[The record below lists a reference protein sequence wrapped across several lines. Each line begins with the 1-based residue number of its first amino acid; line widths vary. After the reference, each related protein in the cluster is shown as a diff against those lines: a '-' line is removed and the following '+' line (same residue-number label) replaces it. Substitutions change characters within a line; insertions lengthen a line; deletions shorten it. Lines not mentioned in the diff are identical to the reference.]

1 MASGDGE
8 PMSLR
13 LQINLLLAGV
23 IAVFTIVV
31 LAFQLLDTRRSVREE
46 TEAANRV
53 ATHLLGFFANTYAQA
68 TTPIVLESLER
79 LGRVRSNEITLRD
92 DTGNEVYRSPPSPYK
107 PGRNA
112 PAWYAALVSPE
123 PQTSTMRFYDS
134 TLTVESNASRAV
146 LDGWDDTVTLLG
158 FEALVFVVGNAL
170 VFWLVRR
177 STQPFRV
184 IERGLADVERG
195 AFHTRLPPLRGEEA
209 SQMALAFNRMAGAI
223 EDNLSARAEAADAQ
237 RRLEQS
243 RELAEVVQSR
253 IEDERAHIA
262 RELHDE
268 TGQSLT
274 AIRSLALS
282 LARRD
287 GDATTRETSALIAD
301 TAAKLYAAMHALI
314 PRLRPI
320 TLDNLDLAEAARER
334 IGEWRH
340 AHPEVS
346 FSLDFGT
353 LPADLGESYTLA
365 AYRILQEAVTNALR
379 HASANRIAIRIDS
392 DEREL
397 VLVVADDGRGLA
409 QDWQRRGHFGVRGM
423 QERAR
428 ALGGEVTIE
437 NRDEGGTRVSAHLP
451 WT

>member
-1 MASGDGE
+1 
-8 PMSLR
+8 MSLR

-53 ATHLLGFFANTYAQA
+53 ATHLLGFFAGTYAQA

-79 LGRVRSNEITLRD
+79 LGRVRSNEIMLRD
-92 DTGNEVYRSPPSPYK
+92 DAGNEVYHSPPSPYK
-107 PGRNA
+107 QGRNA
-112 PAWYAALVSPE
+112 PAWYAALVAPE

-158 FEALVFVVGNAL
+158 FQALVFVVGNAL

-195 AFHTRLPPLRGEEA
+195 AFHTRLPSLRGAEA

-223 EDNLSARAEAADAQ
+223 EDNFSARAEAADAQ
-237 RRLEQS
+237 RKLEQS

-282 LARRD
+282 LARRE

-340 AHPEVS
+340 AHPEITFALEV
-346 FSLDFGT
+346 GT
-353 LPADLGESYTLA
+353 LPAELGESYTLA

-392 DEREL
+392 DENAL
-397 VLVVADDGRGLA
+397 VLDVCDDGRGLA
-409 QDWQRRGHFGVRGM
+409 QDWQRRGHYGVRGM

-428 ALGGEVTIE
+428 ALGGEVAIQ
-437 NRDEGGTRVSAHLP
+437 NRDEGGTRVTARLP
-451 WT
+451 LE

>member
-1 MASGDGE
+1 
-8 PMSLR
+8 
-13 LQINLLLAGV
+13 
-23 IAVFTIVV
+23 
-31 LAFQLLDTRRSVREE
+31 
-46 TEAANRV
+46 
-53 ATHLLGFFANTYAQA
+53 
-68 TTPIVLESLER
+68 
-79 LGRVRSNEITLRD
+79 
-92 DTGNEVYRSPPSPYK
+92 
-107 PGRNA
+107 
-112 PAWYAALVSPE
+112 
-123 PQTSTMRFYDS
+123 MRFYDS

-158 FEALVFVVGNAL
+158 FEALVFVVGNVL

-195 AFHTRLPPLRGEEA
+195 AFHTRLPALRGAEA

-223 EDNLSARAEAADAQ
+223 EDNLSARAEATDAQ

-287 GDATTRETSALIAD
+287 GDTTTRETSALIAD

-340 AHPEVS
+340 AHPEIA
-346 FSLDFGT
+346 FSLDVGM
-353 LPADLGESYTLA
+353 LPAELGESYSLA
-365 AYRILQEAVTNALR
+365 AYRILQEAVTNSLR

-392 DEREL
+392 DERAL
-397 VLVVADDGRGLA
+397 VLDVADDGRGLA

-437 NRDEGGTRVSAHLP
+437 NRDEGGTRVHASLP
-451 WT
+451 LG